1 MVNSKKKFI
10 NPVPEFSVRNNIW
23 KQNNVSK
30 DGDKEFRH
38 NAAFPLQ
45 LAIDHI
51 LSWSVEGDL
60 VFDPFGGGFT
70 TGVACIKTNRNFIG
84 CELVKEYYDNL
95 GKPRLIKHLTNE
107 YKIIEDK
114 LLGKNETE

>member
-1 MVNSKKKFI
+1 
-10 NPVPEFSVRNNIW
+10 
-23 KQNNVSK
+23 
-30 DGDKEFRH
+30 
-38 NAAFPLQ
+38 
-45 LAIDHI
+45 
-51 LSWSVEGDL
+51 L

-95 GKPRLIKHLTNE
+95 GKPRFIKHLTNE